1 MGRRKSFEKAAEVIN
16 APLTLEAG
24 CGFAYP
30 QTRGERPPYIQ
41 RANSVAQV
49 AISGQPARRT
59 ARHLVRFCGTGIA
72 FALVH

>member
-30 QTRGERPPYIQ
+30 QTRSERPPDIQ
-41 RANSVAQV
+41 CANSVARV
-49 AISGQPARRT
+49 AISDQPARKT
-59 ARHLVRFCGTGIA
+59 SALCCQVFGTGIS
-72 FALVH
+72 FA